1 MKLRFAILSLFLVV
15 AVAAALGL
23 AFFTLPGP
31 QDVARQTGFDQ
42 KVRTYL
48 LSHPEVLVEASSA
61 LERRRTQRRV
71 VERRRTLASF
81 KRVIRGA
88 GGLPVWG
95 NPKGDVTV
103 VEFFDYR
110 CPYCKRSL
118 SQLRQ
123 LVSSDRNLRVVFKE
137 YPILGPQSVLA
148 SRVAIASS
156 AQGKYL
162 EMHNALMS
170 HRGQFDEK
178 SVMALARE
186 LGLDTD
192 RLRADMKNPKVKE
205 IIAEARWLANRLA
218 ISGTPAFVI
227 GDELLPGY
235 ADLVTLKKLVLQ
247 ARIRCVTC

>member
-23 AFFTLPGP
+23 AFFTLPSP

-48 LSHPEVLVEASSA
+48 LSHPEVLVEATSA

-118 SQLRQ
+118 NLLRQ
-123 LVSSDRNLRVVFKE
+123 LVSTDRNLRVVFKE
-137 YPILGPQSVLA
+137 YPILGPESVLA

-192 RLRADMKNPKVKE
+192 RLRADMKNPKVKAT
-205 IIAEARWLANRLA
+205 IAETRLLADRLA

-227 GDELLPGY
+227 GDELVPGY
-235 ADLVTLKKLVLQ
+235 VDLVTLKKLVLQ